1 MQEAGPLAQ
10 RAGPPAQ
17 GAGPPAQGAGPP
29 AQGVGPPAQGAGPPA
44 TPIPQLDGGYDPDHK
59 AEQLRD
65 TMRRLEAA
73 ETATANNY
81 KAIYGAFLIL

>member
-1 MQEAGPLAQ
+1 M
-10 RAGPPAQ
+10 
-17 GAGPPAQGAGPP
+17 
-29 AQGVGPPAQGAGPPA
+29 AQGAGPPA

-59 AEQLRD
+59 AEQLQD

-81 KAIYGAFLIL
+81 KAIYGAFPNSYNSKLYILYVEVGSRPRH

>member
-1 MQEAGPLAQ
+1 M
-10 RAGPPAQ
+10 
-17 GAGPPAQGAGPP
+17 
-29 AQGVGPPAQGAGPPA
+29 AQGAGPPA

-81 KAIYGAFLIL
+81 KAIYGAFLILQLTVVYCMQRWDPDQGIEYLSVAKR